1 MMTKKSAIRDILW
14 TLLFAVVAFLMLRAS
29 VQTVRVDMA
38 SMEPTIQPGWWIML
52 NKVSYHFTDPKRG
65 DIVVFDSPINS
76 GQDLIKRVIG
86 LPGDT
91 VEVKNNT
98 VFVNGVPLQEPY
110 VAIPPH
116 YTMAPETIPAGQYFV
131 LGDNRD
137 VSIDSHYGWL
147 VPRDKLV
154 GRAWIVIWPP
164 SKWGKAPNYP
174 QLVNRTAPDSPQ
186 GVAALAT
193 R

>member
-1 MMTKKSAIRDILW
+1 MTMKSAIRDILW
-14 TLLFAVVAFLMLRAS
+14 TLLFAIVAFLVLRAS
-29 VQTVRVDMA
+29 VQTVRVDLP

-65 DIVVFDSPINS
+65 DIVVFDSPINPA
-76 GQDLIKRVIG
+76 QDLIKRVIG

-164 SKWGKAPNYP
+164 SKWGKAPNYSY
-174 QLVNRTAPDSPQ
+174 LADTAALSSSQ
-186 GVAALAT
+186 GVAALTT

>member
-1 MMTKKSAIRDILW
+1 MTMKSAIRDILW
-14 TLLFAVVAFLMLRAS
+14 TLLFAIVAFLVLRAS
-29 VQTVRVDMA
+29 VQTVRIDLP
-38 SMEPTIQPGWWIML
+38 SMEPTIKPGWWIML
-52 NKVSYHFTDPKRG
+52 NKISYHFTDPKRG
-65 DIVVFDSPINS
+65 DIVVFDAPIDP
-76 GQDLIKRVIG
+76 GHDFIKRVIG

-98 VFVNGVPLQEPY
+98 VVVNGVTLQEPY
-110 VAIPPH
+110 VAYPPH
-116 YTMAPETIPAGQYFV
+116 YTLAPETIPAGQYFV

-154 GRAWIVIWPP
+154 GKAWIVIWPP
-164 SKWGKAPNYP
+164 SKWGKAPNYS
-174 QLVNRTAPDSPQ
+174 QLVNRPALDGPQ
-186 GVAALAT
+186 GVAASTT